1 MFNVNEEFSTMCLTD
16 YSLFMLHSYK
26 KKRSM
31 TLLLSFNNYA
41 NNASLGKFL
50 KNHVSQKTFI
60 SIQII
65 SIPPQ
70 YSMEG

>member
-16 YSLFMLHSYK
+16 YSLFMLQSYK

-41 NNASLGKFL
+41 NNASLSKFL
-50 KNHVSQKTFI
+50 KSHISQKTFI

-65 SIPPQ
+65 SKSSQ
-70 YSMEG
+70 YCM